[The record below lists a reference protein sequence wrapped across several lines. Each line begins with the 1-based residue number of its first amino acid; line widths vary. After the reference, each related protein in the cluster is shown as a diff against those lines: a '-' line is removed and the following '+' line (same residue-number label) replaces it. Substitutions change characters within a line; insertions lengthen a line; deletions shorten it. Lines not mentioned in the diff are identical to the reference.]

1 MVLSCS
7 LVKKKHYN
15 KPAKGIEMTDFPI
28 TLEYL
33 LSLWD
38 YVTFF
43 REIRWCALDSFTY
56 IPLSPFFREKL
67 LESSSLLSSFLHLR
81 FLLDLLLTGFN
92 LNHTTEITSVKTMAC
107 FWSLF
112 YLTFPQYL
120 TPLTITIFGNCFSPL
135 VVKAICV
142 LVWVSLMG
150 SNVAAAHWNVGVS
163 QGSVLGSQF
172 SLSLF
177 LRDLIH
183 ICSFHPMGCL

>member
-7 LVKKKHYN
+7 LVKKKHN
-15 KPAKGIEMTDFPI
+15 KPAKGIEMIGFLI

-43 REIRWCALDSFTY
+43 REIKWCALDSFTY

-92 LNHTTEITSVKTMAC
+92 LNHTTAITSVKTMAC

-120 TPLTITIFGNCFSPL
+120 TPLTITIFWKLF
-135 VVKAICV
+135 
-142 LVWVSLMG
+142 
-150 SNVAAAHWNVGVS
+150 
-163 QGSVLGSQF
+163 F
-172 SLSLF
+172 SLGCQRNMFYFESLSWAPMRLLPTEILVF
-177 LRDLIH
+177 LRVL
-183 ICSFHPMGCL
+183 S